1 MSVTSITFVCLLA
14 IFVLLALWGVFCSR
28 DDQF

>member
-14 IFVLLALWGVFCSR
+14 ILFLLALWDAICSR